1 MRGQHIVARDV
12 LDVHQRGQVQLGLEL
27 GWSMGCADAR
37 EAAGFRFDQQNAVR
51 FTVRQAERA
60 DTDKT
65 Q

>member
-1 MRGQHIVARDV
+1 
-12 LDVHQRGQVQLGLEL
+12 
-27 GWSMGCADAR
+27 MGCADAR

-51 FTVRQAERA
+51 FTFRQAERA